1 MKCWLGQIFSKIFIL
16 QNHPKCQ
23 HWINKKTDWLKLWIF
38 WKRFF
43 SSKSKQCNVFIYIER
58 SSKFV
63 RSFTTA
69 FLCDVAWFRC
79 NAHLAYFLC
88 VLKLCWSSSFLN
100 FERIYCHG
108 IEVSTL
114 IIGTQKTDKATL
126 LLRLANFEVLY

>member
-1 MKCWLGQIFSKIFIL
+1 MKCWLGKIFSKIFIL

-63 RSFTTA
+63 RSFTTV
-69 FLCDVAWFRC
+69 FLCGMAWFRC

-100 FERIYCHG
+100 FERIFYHG
-108 IEVSTL
+108 IEVTTL
-114 IIGTQKTDKATL
+114 IIGPTGSLDFFLWTWKF
-126 LLRLANFEVLY
+126 LARS